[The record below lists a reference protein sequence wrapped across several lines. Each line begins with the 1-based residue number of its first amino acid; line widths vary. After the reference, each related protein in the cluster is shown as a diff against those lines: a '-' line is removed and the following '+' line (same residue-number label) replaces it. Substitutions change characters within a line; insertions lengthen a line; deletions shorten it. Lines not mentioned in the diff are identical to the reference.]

1 MSRRNCAPSKWI
13 FLLSLSDL
21 RGGGCSWSLRGFGRG
36 NCLFLPISI
45 RQNRQKPVVLPAQI
59 EKWPHGWIFA
69 RTNRKL
75 ARTERQSARTDRI
88 FVARREKWPHGTIS
102 RVWEPIFARTEGLW
116 LPPKASGSC
125 ARPIW
130 GLKRLCRDV
139 ATPERFT

>member
-1 MSRRNCAPSKWI
+1 MATLGGSRLPAVTINRLMVTSSPRCRGKTARRPSKVPNNVTPMCSRRPLAAFAHRSQQ
-13 FLLSLSDL
+13 
-21 RGGGCSWSLRGFGRG
+21 G

-88 FVARREKWPHGTIS
+88 FVARREKWPHETIF
-102 RVWEPIFARTEGLW
+102 VRTEG
-116 LPPKASGSC
+116 KI
-125 ARPIW
+125 ART
-130 GLKRLCRDV
+130 D
-139 ATPERFT
+139 RFR